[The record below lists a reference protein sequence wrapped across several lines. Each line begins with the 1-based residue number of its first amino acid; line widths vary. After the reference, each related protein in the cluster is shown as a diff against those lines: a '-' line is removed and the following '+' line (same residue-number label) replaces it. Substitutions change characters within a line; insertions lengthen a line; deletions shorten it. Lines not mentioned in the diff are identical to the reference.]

1 MGAKTW
7 MLVYSNGDAA
17 ESLKQ
22 SPKLDRDK
30 TVQFVKELFPNEKLQ
45 PIEDGDL
52 SYTSPPDDVIF
63 AGYYSGVFIIAAK
76 EFGIDYPSKLSSSFL
91 NTKYGKTIHLHAM
104 HSVVDWFAFAIWE
117 NGGLIRALSLSPDSE
132 IMEDIGKKLSF
143 ELPYWNGE
151 HPVFDPEE
159 EDEDDYPFKFH
170 PLELGEAALND
181 FFGYVLEGSITSE
194 QIEPENVQLLGF
206 KRCKAW
212 WKFW

>member
-63 AGYYSGVFIIAAK
+63 A
-76 EFGIDYPSKLSSSFL
+76 LSLIHISSP
-91 NTKYGKTIHLHAM
+91 
-104 HSVVDWFAFAIWE
+104 
-117 NGGLIRALSLSPDSE
+117 RALPTPRMPAS
-132 IMEDIGKKLSF
+132 
-143 ELPYWNGE
+143 
-151 HPVFDPEE
+151 
-159 EDEDDYPFKFH
+159 
-170 PLELGEAALND
+170 A
-181 FFGYVLEGSITSE
+181 
-194 QIEPENVQLLGF
+194 
-206 KRCKAW
+206 
-212 WKFW
+212 